1 MGPRGVAFGVVSP
14 LEGNEK
20 DVNEEN
26 AAGGRVIVNE
36 FVDLSSKREGK
47 DDWIGRLEATSVDE
61 ARGPSFLFSIAL
73 SKRPKLGK
81 TLSKSSL
88 SETSSL
94 PSSINLRDEERGVH
108 RPNEGVLVL
117 GELLRGVVSPFAV
130 VFSVIDAAAAA
141 VAAAVLS
148 LGTRFK
154 GRWEPEVRRIDDPKA
169 ALAEALRLPPGT
181 IGSE

>member
-1 MGPRGVAFGVVSP
+1 VAFGVVSP

-141 VAAAVLS
+141 VAAAAAAAVLS